1 LVHDLWATESGW
13 TGTDAKYAE
22 GFSAATRGDIVA
34 DADAS
39 MSIAAVGVIEP
50 SELSCLLDR
59 AKVWRLFWN
68 HVVTVLRS
76 LCKINIHD
84 FERHQRGF
92 KVCSHVEILTDGLF
106 LLARRVCVTSEERGE
121 RLEFV
126 ARHTVSWAWRL
137 SQDDRT
143 RHAQAWANERERLG
157 MT

>member
-1 LVHDLWATESGW
+1 
-13 TGTDAKYAE
+13 
-22 GFSAATRGDIVA
+22 
-34 DADAS
+34 
-39 MSIAAVGVIEP
+39 
-50 SELSCLLDR
+50 
-59 AKVWRLFWN
+59 
-68 HVVTVLRS
+68 VVTVLRS

-106 LLARRVCVTSEERGE
+106 LLARRVCVTSKERSE

-143 RHAQAWANERERLG
+143 RHVQAWANKRKRLG
-157 MT
+157 MTLTLVLVLINKRGWRQYGEAADDRGTGMRRGVRFRQRSRVYRDFGIGGGYDGLRLRLRLRLGWDVIGL